1 MTSPRLVPRPLPAP
15 ISPRRPNKMAGLS
28 RPVLALIGLVSTVI
42 LVASGAL
49 LVASGA
55 GSLSR
60 DPRVTATL
68 PAEAGLIF
76 GSAGVQYQGVH
87 VGSLVGLDA
96 GVTSSRLT
104 MQIDESQISEIPA
117 SVRVRVVPRTL
128 FGDVF
133 LELVPPED
141 PERGPRLAGGA
152 ELSVDT
158 SSESVQLA
166 NLYYRTAALMEQ
178 LRPEQLSVA
187 LDAMSQA
194 LQGRGAGLGET
205 IDRMSTLA
213 TELGPLVDA
222 SIAAAPQV
230 ATVNEALSAATDDVV
245 TIMANASELSQIVLE
260 REDGIRR
267 LLSGGASLAQE
278 GAAFFSTNTDN
289 MIAVVRNGAPVVS
302 TFAGNTTGLDETLR
316 YLSIFGG
323 AGARVFS
330 SGRFDITAVP
340 DFSDPMPYTA
350 EDCPRYPG
358 MDGAN
363 CGDPVPASAANRSSI
378 RSASAERAPLG
389 YLEQIA
395 AGIAPD
401 AAATDV
407 DPSAAVSLLLAP
419 LVRGAEV
426 SIP

>member
-1 MTSPRLVPRPLPAP
+1 MTSPRLVPRPLPGQP
-15 ISPRRPNKMAGLS
+15 LPRPTNKTAGLS
-28 RPVLALIGLVSTVI
+28 RPALALVGMVSTVV
-42 LVASGAL
+42 LVVTGVL

-60 DPRVTATL
+60 DPKVTATL
-68 PAEAGLIF
+68 PADAGLIF

-104 MQIDESQISEIPA
+104 MQIDAAQISEIPA

-141 PERGPRLAGGA
+141 PERGRRLAEGA

-158 SSESVQLA
+158 SSEAVQLA
-166 NLYYRTAALMEQ
+166 NLYYRAAALMEQ

-213 TELGPLVDA
+213 TDLGPLVDA
-222 SIAAAPQV
+222 GIAAAPQV

-245 TIMANASELSQIVLE
+245 TIMANASELSQVVLE

-267 LLSGGASLAQE
+267 LLSGGASLGQE
-278 GAAFFSTNTDN
+278 GAALFSANTGN
-289 MIAVVRNGAPVVS
+289 MISVVRNGAPVMGA
-302 TFAGNTTGLDETLR
+302 FAGNTTGLDETLR

-330 SGRFDITAVP
+330 TGRFNITAVP
-340 DFSDPMPYTA
+340 DFADPLPYTA
-350 EDCPRYPG
+350 DDCPRYPG

-363 CGDPVPASAANRSSI
+363 CGDPVRTSAQNGPSI
-378 RSASAERAPLG
+378 RAASVERAPLG

-401 AAATDV
+401 AAAPGI
-407 DPSAAVSLLLAP
+407 DPSAAASLLLAP
-419 LVRGAEV
+419 FVRGAEV

>member
-1 MTSPRLVPRPLPAP
+1 MSGPT
-15 ISPRRPNKMAGLS
+15 
-28 RPVLALIGLVSTVI
+28 RPVLALIGVVSTVI
-42 LVASGAL
+42 LVVAGVL

-60 DPRVTATL
+60 DPRITATL
-68 PAEAGLIF
+68 PADAGLIF

-87 VGSLVGLDA
+87 VGSLTGIDA

-104 MQIDESQISEIPA
+104 MQIDAAQMSEIPA

-133 LELVPPED
+133 LELVPPAE
-141 PERGPRLAGGA
+141 PERGPRLEPGA

-166 NLYYRTAALMEQ
+166 NLYYRAAELMEQ

-194 LQGRGAGLGET
+194 LQGRGTALGET
-205 IDRMSTLA
+205 IDRMATL
-213 TELGPLVDA
+213 TTDLGPLVD
-222 SIAAAPQV
+222 SGIAAAPQL
-230 ATVNEALSAATDDVV
+230 ATVNEAISAATDDVV
-245 TIMANASELSQIVLE
+245 AIMQNASELSQVVLD

-267 LLSGGASLAQE
+267 LLSGGASLGQE
-278 GAAFFSTNTDN
+278 GAAVLSANTGN
-289 MIAVVRNGAPVVS
+289 MIAVVRNGAPVMGA
-302 TFAGNTTGLDETLR
+302 FAGNTTGLDETLR
-316 YLSIFGG
+316 YLSVFGG

-330 SGRFDITAVP
+330 TGRFNITAVP
-340 DFSDPMPYTA
+340 DFADPMPYTA
-350 EDCPRYPG
+350 ADCPRYPG

-363 CGDPVPASAANRSSI
+363 CGDPVRTPAPNPSSI
-378 RSASAERAPLG
+378 RSASAERAPLR

-401 AAATDV
+401 AAEFGD
-407 DPSAAVSLLLAP
+407 DPSAAASMLLAP
-419 LVRGAEV
+419 FVRGAEV

>member
-1 MTSPRLVPRPLPAP
+1 MTSPRRTNRA
-15 ISPRRPNKMAGLS
+15 AGLS

-42 LVASGAL
+42 LVVSGAL

-76 GSAGVQYQGVH
+76 GSAGVRYQGVH
-87 VGSLVGLDA
+87 VGSLVELDA

-104 MQIDESQISEIPA
+104 MQIDAAQISEIPA

-141 PERGPRLAGGA
+141 PERGPRLAEGT

-166 NLYYRTAALMEQ
+166 NLYYRTADLMEQ

-194 LQGRGAGLGET
+194 LQGRGAALGET

-213 TELGPLVDA
+213 IELGPLVDA
-222 SIAAAPQV
+222 GMAAAPRV

-245 TIMANASELSQIVLE
+245 TIMANVSELSQVVLE

-267 LLSGGASLAQE
+267 LLSGGASLGQE
-278 GAAFFSTNTDN
+278 GAALLSANTDN
-289 MIAVVRNGAPVVS
+289 MIAVVRNGAPVVG

-363 CGDPVPASAANRSSI
+363 CGDPVRRSAPNRSSV

-395 AGIAPD
+395 AGVAPD
-401 AAATDV
+401 AAATGV